1 MSNNE
6 GIFQAVSGSQP
17 ASPFTPV
24 EPGGGSPSP
33 FMAVEKSPFA
43 MVDDLAS
50 SRPVEPGKPA
60 KLPDK
65 RSKTESPF
73 QLADDAGAVGF
84 EPAAAAPFEPAAPT
98 SPFALTGAGS
108 LQPGFA
114 DPGYQA
120 SPPRGGWTQPA
131 ASAPIPAASPLASQ
145 FQAQP
150 AASVFAPVSAAA
162 AVTPPA
168 PASVAAAASQ
178 PAPAALSDGDSVNI
192 RQIELRAIFG
202 VDREM
207 SHEEIFQRVRSL
219 PGIRHVARVDSQHVA
234 AVDGLRQVLAGLG
247 FGTGGFRIYCGASPV
262 EFIREGNVVLA
273 AQTDGGFAPGVRET
287 LIIVARELAK

>member
-24 EPGGGSPSP
+24 EQGGGTPNP
-33 FMAVEKSPFA
+33 FMAVERSPFA
-43 MVDDLAS
+43 IVDDAAD

-65 RSKTESPF
+65 RPKTESPF
-73 QLADDAGAVGF
+73 QLADDAGVAGF
-84 EPAAAAPFEPAAPT
+84 EAAAPAPFEPVAPT
-98 SPFALTGAGS
+98 SPFGLGGS
-108 LQPGFA
+108 SSSQQGFA

-120 SPPRGGWTQPA
+120 SPPRGGWGQ
-131 ASAPIPAASPLASQ
+131 SAPATPIPASPLASQ
-145 FQAQP
+145 FQPQP
-150 AASVFAPVSAAA
+150 VASAFAPVSTPVAAA
-162 AVTPPA
+162 ATPPA
-168 PASVAAAASQ
+168 PSAMVEA
-178 PAPAALSDGDSVNI
+178 DSTSI

-207 SHEEIFQRVRSL
+207 THDEIFQRVRAL
-219 PGIRHVARVDSQHVA
+219 PGIRHVAQVDSQHIA
-234 AVDGLRQVLAGLG
+234 AVDGLRQVLASLG
-247 FGTGGFRIYCGASPV
+247 FGTGGFRVYCGASPV
-262 EFIREGNVVLA
+262 EFIREGNIVLA

-287 LIIVARELAK
+287 LILVARELAK